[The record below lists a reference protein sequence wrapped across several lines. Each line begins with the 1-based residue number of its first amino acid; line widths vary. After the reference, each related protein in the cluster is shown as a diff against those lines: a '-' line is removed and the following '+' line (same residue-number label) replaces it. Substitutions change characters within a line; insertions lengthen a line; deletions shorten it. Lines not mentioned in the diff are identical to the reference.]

1 MDKPAL
7 ERTIWRRMRFFKPPT
22 HVALN
27 SALSPKEC
35 AELIRDAIDR
45 ENLMYFGLLPYRG
58 SKPFVGEVDR
68 RSFRLRQRDYIP
80 LRISF
85 PPVLTA
91 EFQPHADGTTVSGT
105 FDLELTSK
113 IAVCFFSFCSVL
125 LAGAIAFL
133 SYEYHPMLSVVS
145 FIGCSALAFFF
156 PRFLRELGITQEK
169 RITDFLKLTLEAN
182 EVPPSGMLD
191 AM

>member
-1 MDKPAL
+1 V
-7 ERTIWRRMRFFKPPT
+7 RFFSQPT
-22 HVALN
+22 PIVLN
-27 SALSPKEC
+27 CNFSPKEC

-68 RSFRLRQRDYIP
+68 RSFRLRQRDYRL

-91 EFQPHADGTTVSGT
+91 EFQPHAAGTTVSGT

-113 IAVCFFSFCSVL
+113 IAVCFFSVCSVL
-125 LAGAIAFL
+125 LAGAFVFL
-133 SYEYHPMLSVVS
+133 SYV
-145 FIGCSALAFFF
+145 
-156 PRFLRELGITQEK
+156 
-169 RITDFLKLTLEAN
+169 RIPD
-182 EVPPSGMLD
+182 D
-191 AM
+191 RDQ